1 LSINHTTRQGKPQT
15 TQHPDTHQAQHLG
28 DLARADVRWPVYKE
42 TNTAGTSAKGRVH
55 FVSGARHRTSG
66 WIFLE
71 WSEQA
76 IYDRFAEFSPAELWK
91 LLESLA

>member
-1 LSINHTTRQGKPQT
+1 MGQPQ
-15 TQHPDTHQAQHLG
+15 QPASPPLPDAPRAQHLG
-28 DLARADVRWPVYKE
+28 DLARAEVRWHVYLE
-42 TNTAGTSAKGRVH
+42 TEAKSGTARGRVH

-76 IYDRFAEFSPAELWK
+76 VYDRFGEFSPAELWK
-91 LLESLA
+91 LVESLA

>member
-1 LSINHTTRQGKPQT
+1 MGQPQLPS
-15 TQHPDTHQAQHLG
+15 QAPLPDSPRAQHLG
-28 DLARADVRWPVYKE
+28 DLARADTRWHVYLE
-42 TNTAGTSAKGRVH
+42 TTMEGSTARGRVH

-71 WSEQA
+71 WSEQG

>member
-1 LSINHTTRQGKPQT
+1 MGQPQLPP
-15 TQHPDTHQAQHLG
+15 QSPLPDAPRAQHLG
-28 DLARADVRWPVYKE
+28 DLARAEVRWHVYLETVKE
-42 TNTAGTSAKGRVH
+42 GQMARGRVH

-76 IYDRFAEFSPAELWK
+76 VVDRFGDFSPAELWK
-91 LLESLA
+91 LLESLG

>member
-1 LSINHTTRQGKPQT
+1 MPQP
-15 TQHPDTHQAQHLG
+15 QHLPDSPRAQHLG
-28 DLARADVRWPVYKE
+28 DLARAEVRWHVYLE
-42 TNTAGTSAKGRVH
+42 TTTEGTSAKGRVH

>member
-1 LSINHTTRQGKPQT
+1 MGQPQVPSPAT
-15 TQHPDTHQAQHLG
+15 LPEAPRAQHLG
-28 DLARADVRWPVYKE
+28 DLARADVRWHVYLE
-42 TNTAGTSAKGRVH
+42 TEGQRGTARGRVH

-71 WSEQA
+71 WNEQA
-76 IYDRFAEFSPAELWK
+76 VYDRFGEFSPAELWK

>member
-1 LSINHTTRQGKPQT
+1 MGQPQLPS
-15 TQHPDTHQAQHLG
+15 QVPLPDTPRAQHLG
-28 DLARADVRWPVYKE
+28 DLARADTRWQVYLE
-42 TNTAGTSAKGRVH
+42 TTVEGSVARGRVH
-55 FVSGARHRTSG
+55 FVAGARHRTSG

-71 WSEQA
+71 WGEQA